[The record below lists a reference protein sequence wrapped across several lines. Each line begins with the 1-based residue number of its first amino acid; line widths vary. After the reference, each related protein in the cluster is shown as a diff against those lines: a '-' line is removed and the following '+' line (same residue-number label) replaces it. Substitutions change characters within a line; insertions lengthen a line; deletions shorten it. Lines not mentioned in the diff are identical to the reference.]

1 LRFHRCLLQ
10 QRRFQNQSRTA
21 LKHRKRPLFYG
32 AIHASVPNIIV
43 LNQQLPVG
51 AKNASVRKQNVPISP
66 VERNVYTVTGDLW
79 RVKMEDNDD
88 EYHLEISATG
98 AKRTADRIVAE
109 IPPDFAYAGTRR
121 QLLSMLPGN
130 YVFKPKTSRD
140 FTQPIPIR
148 VTGYAFFDGHHWS
161 SKSVRGNKH
170 GTKTQRHC
178 GKSILSGKLNLCTES
193 RLQGDLE
200 AGVAK
205 RWPLM
210 GVWEGL
216 RSCRTCKQ
224 QE

>member
-1 LRFHRCLLQ
+1 MRLPLILAVLLSTQ
-10 QRRFQNQSRTA
+10 LLCASPTEISPLPAPTTTVANQSRTA

-32 AIHASVPNIIV
+32 AIHASVPNIIA

-140 FTQPIPIR
+140 FTQPIAIR

-170 GTKTQRHC
+170 GTKYTATLWAT
-178 GKSILSGKLNLCTES
+178 S
-193 RLQGDLE
+193 
-200 AGVAK
+200 
-205 RWPLM
+205 P
-210 GVWEGL
+210 
-216 RSCRTCKQ
+216 
-224 QE
+224 